1 MFTVFECNTEQNI
14 VCWILWSLLH
24 SVLLIIT
31 ECGQLVASVPVWR
44 VFVFR
49 WFTRCRCPQ
58 CPGSHFP
65 HFNVKT
71 ILSPL
76 PELGS
81 LSWASQPHSDQHP
94 QPHAGMPSSPLMR
107 TLVDFLKLWFLND
120 KNCVVHFKI
129 IKSTM
134 NFFWLA
140 CVREKKIETWNVI
153 LWSPLNVTSNQRIWQ
168 GLRQIYQGFRN
179 LSQTQ
184 HLRDYWS
191 TTHSQFLSETK
202 AKICIGKL

>member
-1 MFTVFECNTEQNI
+1 MLEQDVHVHICTITDGSTLSCTIIVWDFFEWWNVYRVWMQHWAEHC
-14 VCWILWSLLH
+14 LLNLVITAPLCPAH
-24 SVLLIIT
+24 YHWVRPAGGECPCLI
-31 ECGQLVASVPVWR
+31 WR

-120 KNCVVHFKI
+120 KNCVVHFKK

-134 NFFWLA
+134 NFFLT
-140 CVREKKIETWNVI
+140 C
-153 LWSPLNVTSNQRIWQ
+153 L
-168 GLRQIYQGFRN
+168 
-179 LSQTQ
+179 
-184 HLRDYWS
+184 
-191 TTHSQFLSETK
+191 
-202 AKICIGKL
+202 C